1 MSQEN
6 QESGKKNKHSHHSS
20 FTYLSLKHSNRR
32 EIMQKHWNMNA
43 MYHVGHALM
52 LEHSHTKLTVISMSN
67 SVLNVK
73 QKIFDSVCKRH
84 HCTVACMLIPRWFQG
99 HSKCQCYI
107 WIISH
112 PILPTDRHCACFKF
126 CTVLYF
132 NTDWGQLK
140 EFWVIKWNVMIK
152 IIYIAKVTDQMI
164 IGKKV
169 RIDGTIPSKSINEV
183 PRSFKLNLRSNKW
196 LSLSI

>member
-52 LEHSHTKLTVISMSN
+52 LEHSHTKLAVISMSN

-112 PILPTDRHCACFKF
+112 PILPTDKTLCVFQILYCIVFQHWLRAIEG
-126 CTVLYF
+126 VLSYQVKC
-132 NTDWGQLK
+132 NDKNYLYCQGH
-140 EFWVIKWNVMIK
+140 
-152 IIYIAKVTDQMI
+152 
-164 IGKKV
+164 
-169 RIDGTIPSKSINEV
+169 
-183 PRSFKLNLRSNKW
+183 RSNDHR
-196 LSLSI
+196 